1 MKKKIITRLLLG
13 VPTGIALGHVISI
26 VMSWGWGDGAYCPC
40 MPQSAAQAGSEI
52 GAVALQAAL
61 CGLIGAGFSAGSLIW
76 EVERWSLVRQTI
88 THFLLSSLI
97 MLPIAYFTYWMEHSL
112 WGFLRYF
119 GIFTGIFAGIWLSQY
134 LSIRRQVAKMNE
146 KLQQR

>member
-1 MKKKIITRLLLG
+1 MKKKLFFRLLLG
-13 VPTGIALGHVISI
+13 IPLGIALGYVISI
-26 VMSWGWGDGAYCPC
+26 LISLGRGEGAYSPC
-40 MPQSAAQAGSEI
+40 MPQLEAHVGSEI
-52 GAVALQAAL
+52 GAVVLQAAL

-119 GIFTGIFAGIWLSQY
+119 GIFAGIFAGIWLSQY

-146 KLQQR
+146 KLQ